1 MTARARADPLTSAI
15 EQGVPL
21 LVLSPHL
28 DDAALSCGAMLIH
41 ACDRT
46 QLTVATFFT
55 EAPPPPYTLSARRYL
70 RQVGAPDAQTL
81 YGQRRSEDRAAL
93 EPLGITCLHM
103 GLTEA
108 QFRLRPH
115 RGAHSR
121 WARWPSLF
129 PSRPVVHTV
138 PGVMEPHLLSRSR
151 PLGTTVAYSEVTARA
166 LRAAGFGDVRV
177 IAPAVSQAQWPRLPR
192 PAGIPAVL
200 FAGHHDPGG
209 GAVEAI
215 AAAGVARQA
224 GARFRLVLAMRLRPG
239 QRGRALAADLVRLAG
254 REGLHDVTVH
264 GYVAD
269 MPGLLAATD
278 VLLFIPRRLSGKA
291 DIPLTVLEALATSRP
306 VIISDLPQVA
316 GLGDAV
322 LRAPAGDA
330 QQAGLL
336 LAGLLAEPRWW
347 EAMAERG
354 NAMVRAR
361 FGSQR
366 CVAQYRRLYSE
377 LLG

>member
-1 MTARARADPLTSAI
+1 MGGSTRPRRVLLFTSSPLEGGEGADKQLAAMIASEIPDMEFTWFTWWPARGSGPRLAVGHPVPIASRDGIPHAAERLQVTAAGALLARRHDLVHAI
-15 EQGVPL
+15 
-21 LVLSPHL
+21 
-28 DDAALSCGAMLIH
+28 
-41 ACDRT
+41 
-46 QLTVATFFT
+46 LTVSTGF
-55 EAPPPPYTLSARRYL
+55 P
-70 RQVGAPDAQTL
+70 
-81 YGQRRSEDRAAL
+81 
-93 EPLGITCLHM
+93 
-103 GLTEA
+103 
-108 QFRLRPH
+108 RL
-115 RGAHSR
+115 SR
-121 WARWPSLF
+121 WWPLLF
-129 PSRPVVHTV
+129 PSRPLVHTV

-192 PAGIPAVL
+192 PAGIPVVL

-215 AAAGVARQA
+215 AAAGVARRA

-336 LAGLLAEPRWW
+336 LAGLLAEPRRWQ
-347 EAMAERG
+347 AMAERG

-366 CVAQYRRLYSE
+366 CVAQYRCLYSE